1 MGLVY
6 LYCLVCC
13 CCSNGHLPSFTL
25 EESSCGTEENI
36 LDLGQGWSSTLSLM
50 SYVTLT
56 SLLQVSVSSSA
67 NWNNN
72 FDLRVPSRIKR
83 NDACWVLHSAR
94 NLILHV
100 SFPTLSVLE
109 RSAFKKKN
117 GGMSWTQRDESATM
131 DYQIRARER
140 MGLLAHLLLFIR
152 PPLPWA
158 SSELKNQSQKTWG
171 SPLSNLSPDR
181 LFSPS

>member
-109 RSAFKKKN
+109 RSAFKKKM
-117 GGMSWTQRDESATM
+117 GGCLEHKEMNLPLWTIKLEPGKGWAYWPTCFYSSGHPFP
-131 DYQIRARER
+131 
-140 MGLLAHLLLFIR
+140 GL
-152 PPLPWA
+152 PL
-158 SSELKNQSQKTWG
+158 N
-171 SPLSNLSPDR
+171 
-181 LFSPS
+181 